1 MATKKPTSSELNL
14 FAAVIIENSD
24 KSLDVYEGKKDSS
37 VIKAI
42 YSDGT
47 ATTLKI
53 SGAKFKVF
61 IAAGLSK
68 VKISKANSSNGAN
81 YSLRST
87 VPITESL
94 INSLENKVDSI
105 LNTYGDAIVSALNK
119 TQSSSDLKSYSY
131 IAQTASDGT
140 MTVWYGTGTG
150 SALVDG
156 QLVTTERFKNFI
168 NTSYSFTTSYTF
180 DGGRVLKK
188 KASYS
193 GSLKDDLN
201 DPNKYTTNNS
211 THLSSTGTG
220 GGGGS
225 FATTSTETTSSDPTV
240 DTESDIDVYASDTIT
255 WNGQELSWDE
265 FYQVIEEQNGDISMV
280 QDVDDST
287 LETSLTGIFGL
298 PYQFSKEV
306 DAPMKD
312 SNIGRKYSEKILS
325 LAPVLFLTPGEPV
338 FMQGYSWDEKLAAAG
353 QFITALAAGDVDGTF
368 DAITT
373 EGRYYSF
380 TSNFP
385 EFKLYANA
393 ALRALA
399 YYMGIADC
407 TVPIPGKNKTCT
419 LKNLDIK
426 AWMSNDFVRNFGA
439 QNVLPFF
446 LDAET
451 QISEDFSNDTSE
463 SIISSFENKFSSAAR
478 EIQYIMGS
486 KDSGGLVS
494 AMTDIVG
501 NLGSS
506 IGEAVG
512 GLTDAFV
519 GKTLLSDISNQL
531 STIVSGGRIIFP
543 EIWSGSSYNKNYSI
557 SLKLRSPDPDPVS
570 IYMNIYMPIVLLIS
584 MTAPRQLNMSQN
596 AYESPFMV
604 RATYKSIFT
613 CDLGLI
619 TSLSINKGGE
629 DKWNV
634 MGQPVV
640 ADVQLNIK
648 DMYSD
653 AMPISKYWGLLKN
666 TAQMDYLAMC
676 AGVDLNLYEPDR
688 LLNLASIIIDNGLTD
703 FLDNKWAQVKRWAN
717 QKSAQFLG
725 IFSDTRFLQ

>member
-1 MATKKPTSSELNL
+1 MAATQRPPSSEDLKYYSAIVFQYDTLIVAYTGSKTAQKMWVNNKDGSSSQQSISGSQYYTFLN
-14 FAAVIIENSD
+14 VITNR
-24 KSLDVYEGKKDSS
+24 
-37 VIKAI
+37 
-42 YSDGT
+42 
-47 ATTLKI
+47 KI
-53 SGAKFKVF
+53 SNTKITKNSIEGGAAYTFTINDTDWIKTIPSFTSY
-61 IAAGLSK
+61 IRTANQLYGEAANVSGQSD
-68 VKISKANSSNGAN
+68 SN
-81 YSLRST
+81 
-87 VPITESL
+87 
-94 INSLENKVDSI
+94 
-105 LNTYGDAIVSALNK
+105 
-119 TQSSSDLKSYSY
+119 LKYYSY
-131 IAQTASDGT
+131 ILESSDNGFTLWFGNKSASTALVNGQLIPTARFTNWFTGQTAYKYTYRTDTKGSVYVKIDS
-140 MTVWYGTGTG
+140 TVSTSEIATSIYTAPTSTFG
-150 SALVDG
+150 SG
-156 QLVTTERFKNFI
+156 P
-168 NTSYSFTTSYTF
+168 TTST
-180 DGGRVLKK
+180 
-188 KASYS
+188 S
-193 GSLKDDLN
+193 
-201 DPNKYTTNNS
+201 
-211 THLSSTGTG
+211 
-220 GGGGS
+220 
-225 FATTSTETTSSDPTV
+225 TTSTETTSSDPTV

-255 WNGQELSWDE
+255 WNGQKLSWDE
-265 FYQVIEEQNGDISMV
+265 FYQVIESENGDISMV

-338 FMQGYSWDEKLAAAG
+338 FMQGYGWDEKLAVAG
-353 QFITALAAGDVDGTF
+353 QFVTSLATGDADGAI

-380 TSNFP
+380 SSNFP

-419 LKNLDIK
+419 LKKLDIE

-439 QNVLPFF
+439 QNTIPFF

-494 AMTDIVG
+494 AMKDIVG

-512 GLTDAFV
+512 GLTDVFV

-543 EIWSGSSYNKNYSI
+543 EIWSGSGYNKNYSI

-570 IYMNIYMPIVLLIS
+570 IYMNIYMPIILLIS
-584 MTAPRQLNMSQN
+584 MTAPRQLNMSPN
-596 AYESPFMV
+596 TYESPFMV

-653 AMPISKYWGLLKN
+653 AMPVSKYWGLLRN

-703 FLDNKWAQVKRWAN
+703 FVDNKWGQLKRWAN

-725 IFSDTRFLQ
+725 VFSDTRFLQ